1 MKPVNEIF
9 LSIADKDRIRADQ
22 ELSKGLLSDEMVN
35 ALKTDIVNLTNLKNP
50 TSQEE
55 KISAVYINLI
65 NMTLDRHY
73 SKLFKTSA
81 DDKQEQLSFEFT
93 KEVKNHH

>member
-65 NMTLDRHY
+65 NMTLDRNY
-73 SKLFKTSA
+73 SKLFKISA

-93 KEVKNHH
+93 KEVKNHQ

>member
-50 TSQEE
+50 TSQEV
-55 KISAVYINLI
+55 IIGAVYINLF

-73 SKLFKTSA
+73 SKLFKISA

-93 KEVKNHH
+93 KEVKNHQ